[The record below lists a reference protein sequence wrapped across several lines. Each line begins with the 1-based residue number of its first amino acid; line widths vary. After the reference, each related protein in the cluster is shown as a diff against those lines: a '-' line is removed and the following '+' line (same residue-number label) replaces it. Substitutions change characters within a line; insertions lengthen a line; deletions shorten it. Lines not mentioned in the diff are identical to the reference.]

1 MRSRNRSSSR
11 PRSSAASPA
20 ASGFRGCDVPT
31 ALARPLARL
40 IDELSKLPGVGPK
53 TAQRLAYYILRASMS
68 DAEALA
74 SAVRS
79 VKTDLRYCSTC
90 FNIAETDP
98 CAVCAAD
105 DRDHELVCVVEEPLD
120 VLAIERTGQYKS
132 VYHVLHGA
140 ISPVNGV
147 RPDDLK
153 IAQLVSRIKAGGV
166 GELIL
171 ATNPNLE
178 GEATAMYIAQAL
190 GNDTVRVTR
199 LARGLPMG
207 GDLEYADEVTVSR
220 ALEGRRAISY
230 HRGVNRAGSMWKWA

>member
-1 MRSRNRSSSR
+1 M
-11 PRSSAASPA
+11 
-20 ASGFRGCDVPT
+20 T
-31 ALARPLARL
+31 QALARPLARL

-53 TAQRLAYYILRASMS
+53 TAQRLAYHILRASMA
-68 DAEALA
+68 DADALA

-90 FNIAETDP
+90 WNIAETDP

-105 DRDHELVCVVEEPLD
+105 DRDKAVVCVVEEPLD
-120 VLAIERTGQYKS
+120 VLAIERTGQFNG

-153 IAQLVSRIKAGGV
+153 ISALAIRVKAGGIS
-166 GELIL
+166 ELIL

-178 GEATAMYIAQAL
+178 GEATAMYIGQLVGTA
-190 GNDTVRVTR
+190 GVRVTR

-220 ALEGRRAISY
+220 ALEGRRAL
-230 HRGVNRAGSMWKWA
+230 